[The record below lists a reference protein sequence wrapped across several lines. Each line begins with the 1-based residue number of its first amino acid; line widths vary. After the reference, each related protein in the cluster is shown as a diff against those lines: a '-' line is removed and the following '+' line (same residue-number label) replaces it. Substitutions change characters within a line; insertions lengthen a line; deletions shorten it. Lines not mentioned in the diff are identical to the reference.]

1 MNTPVTILAPRGR
14 DAAVIAQVLERA
26 GISSRS
32 CDDLASL
39 PSVLDDTAAVI
50 ITEESLTGDA
60 VEAVLD
66 WIERQRPWSDLAFIV
81 LAAKQTL
88 HRAAAHRSILDSLG
102 NAVLLER
109 PLNADS
115 LASAARVA
123 LRARRRQLALREMT
137 DTLESRVIERTQ
149 ALTESEERF
158 RATFEGFPEG
168 LFVVCVAEDGR
179 FFYESVNPSAERLL
193 GVTAGQVRGKP
204 FEEFLPDQVA
214 SEMLKQFTRCAEQRA
229 RVTFTENIPYLGGEG
244 TFEITLTPMQVDSGR
259 AACLLGVVRDVTERN
274 RLEERLRA
282 AQKLEAVGQLTGGV
296 AHDFNNLLQIVLS
309 GLTLIERTADPAR
322 RNKVLDSVRRA
333 AQRGGELTKR
343 LLTIARRQ
351 SLNPEPIDLGAW
363 LRDGAAELLARTLR
377 GDIKVEVQVPS
388 GLPPVEVD
396 AAELELAVLN
406 LAVNARDAMPG
417 GGTLTLSAG
426 LIEVDEITDP
436 DELCGRFVRLAVI
449 DTGVGMGADVQA
461 KVFEPFFTT
470 KEVGKGTGLG
480 LAQVYGFAR
489 QSGGGVRLRSAPGQG
504 TTVSLLLPIAQT
516 QVAPRVADEDGADA
530 QAVVRGSIL
539 VCEDDDDVAA
549 LVVDMLSQL
558 GHAPT
563 RVTTA
568 AAALGALADGRRVD
582 LLFTDVM
589 MPGGMDGLALARE
602 AMRRRPGLPVLL
614 TTGYTGGG
622 PGAEPIGV
630 PVLRKPYHIDDLTQ
644 ALARVLKP
652 AAALE
657 PQPGFVAGENV

>member
-1 MNTPVTILAPRGR
+1 MNQTVTILAPRGR

-26 GISSRS
+26 GMPSRI
-32 CDDLASL
+32 CDDLGSL
-39 PSVLDDTAAVI
+39 PLVLDDSAAVI
-50 ITEESLTGDA
+50 ITEESLSGEPLA
-60 VEAVLD
+60 ELLGWVEH
-66 WIERQRPWSDLAFIV
+66 QRPWSDLAFIV
-81 LAAKQTL
+81 LAAKQTA
-88 HRAAAHRSILDSLG
+88 HRPAAHRSVLESLG

-123 LRARRRQLALREMT
+123 LRARRRQLTLRDLT
-137 DTLESRVIERTQ
+137 DTLEIRVTERTE
-149 ALTESEERF
+149 ALAESEERF
-158 RATFEGFPEG
+158 RATFEGFSEG
-168 LFVVCVAEDGR
+168 LFVVCATRDGR
-179 FFYESVNPSAERLL
+179 FLYESVNPSAERRM
-193 GVTAGQVRGKP
+193 GVTAGQVRGHP
-204 FEEFLPDQVA
+204 VEEFLPGDAACQ
-214 SEMLKQFTRCAEQRA
+214 MLERFARCVER
-229 RVTFTENIPYLGGEG
+229 RTSVTFTENIAFPQGEG
-244 TFEITLTPMQVDSGR
+244 TFEITLTPMQGDVGR
-259 AACLLGVVRDVTERN
+259 ATCLLGVFRDVTERN

-322 RNKVLDSVRRA
+322 RAKVLDSVRRA

-351 SLNPEPIDLGAW
+351 SLHPEPIDLGAW
-363 LRDGAAELLARTLR
+363 LGDGAVELLTRTLR
-377 GDIKVEVQVPS
+377 GDIRVEVQVPD
-388 GLPPVEVD
+388 GLPPIEVD
-396 AAELELAVLN
+396 AAELELAVVN
-406 LAVNARDAMPG
+406 LAVNARDAMQG
-417 GGTLTLSAG
+417 GGTLTLSADV
-426 LIEVDEITDP
+426 LEVDQITDP
-436 DELCGRFVRLAVI
+436 DELSGSFVRLAVT
-449 DTGVGMGADVQA
+449 DTGVGMSADVQA
-461 KVFEPFFTT
+461 RVFEPFFTT

-489 QSGGGVRLRSAPGQG
+489 QSGGGVRLQSAQGHG
-504 TTVSLLLPIAQT
+504 TTISLLLPIAQT
-516 QVAPRVADEDGADA
+516 PAAPRAAEKDGAEA
-530 QAVVRGSIL
+530 PAAVRGSIL

-563 RVTTA
+563 RVSTA
-568 AAALGALADGRRVD
+568 AAALGALADGRHVD

-602 AMRRRPGLPVLL
+602 ATRRRPGLPVLL

-630 PVLRKPYHIDDLTQ
+630 PVLRKPYHIDDLAQT
-644 ALARVLKP
+644 LARVLQP
-652 AAALE
+652 AEPLQ
-657 PQPGFVAGENV
+657 PQPSLVAREHV